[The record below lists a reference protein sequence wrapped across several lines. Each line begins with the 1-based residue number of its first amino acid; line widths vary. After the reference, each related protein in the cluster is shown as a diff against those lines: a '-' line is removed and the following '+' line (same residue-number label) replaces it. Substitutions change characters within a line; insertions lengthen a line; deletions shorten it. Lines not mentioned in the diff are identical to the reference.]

1 MLFIA
6 YLYLVLGK
14 LLVFF
19 CFHCCISTLTI
30 VLKFMIGLDKLMI
43 TYYKNAE
50 GSNSSKLNIK
60 NKEKKLK

>member
-1 MLFIA
+1 
-6 YLYLVLGK
+6 
-14 LLVFF
+14 
-19 CFHCCISTLTI
+19 
-30 VLKFMIGLDKLMI
+30 MIGLDKLMI